1 METLHIDL
9 KVPGGWHELSQA
21 RMRYAF
27 AQLARDCTPTEAKLL
42 CLLRWNGIKPLGRSI
57 DGKFLL
63 QQGRSTFLLEP
74 IQLAEVL
81 PSLDWLT
88 SPPPVPV
95 RLERIHRLKALPA
108 DFSEVPLQTFIICD
122 NLYQGYLHTRRTD
135 LLEQLATVLYPGRRH
150 LRLCHFEQVNVFW
163 WMASLKGWLSGKYP
177 DFFQPAA
184 SDDGNLLGSSALSVE
199 DAMNAQIR
207 ALTKGDITKEAEVL
221 ALDTH
226 RALVEL
232 NAQAREYRLLREKK

>member
-1 METLHIDL
+1 METIKIDL
-9 KVPGGWHELSQA
+9 KVPAGWRELSQA
-21 RMRYAF
+21 QLRYAF
-27 AQLARDCTPTEAKLL
+27 AQIARTATPTEAKLL
-42 CLLRWNGIKPLGRSI
+42 CLLRWNSIKPLGRSVP
-57 DGKFLL
+57 GKFLL
-63 QQGRSTFLLEP
+63 QQGRQTFLLEP

-81 PSLDWLT
+81 PALDWLT

-108 DFSEVPLQTFIICD
+108 DFSEVPLQTFIVCD

-150 LRLCHFEQVNVFW
+150 LRLRPFEQVNVFW
-163 WMASLKGWLSGKYP
+163 WMASLKGWLSHRYP

-184 SDDGNLLGSSALSVE
+184 SDDGNLLGSSIPSVE
-199 DAMNAQIR
+199 DAMNALIR